1 MLLARGQFRQ
11 GGEHFQKT
19 GGHGVGRMPRGNE
32 NGGVEMNFA
41 AERGKLR
48 VEHALGVG
56 KSEVAHI
63 SPLFVPFT
71 AS

>member
-1 MLLARGQFRQ
+1 
-11 GGEHFQKT
+11 
-19 GGHGVGRMPRGNE
+19 MPRGNE
-32 NGGVEMNFA
+32 NGAVEMNFA

-48 VEHALGVG
+48 VEAALGVG